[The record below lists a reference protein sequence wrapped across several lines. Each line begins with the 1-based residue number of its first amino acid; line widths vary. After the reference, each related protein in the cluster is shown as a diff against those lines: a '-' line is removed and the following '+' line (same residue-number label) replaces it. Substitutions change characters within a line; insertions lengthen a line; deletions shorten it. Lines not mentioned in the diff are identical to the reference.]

1 MDGVVHFDI
10 PADDA
15 ERAKA
20 FYSTVFDW
28 EMQDFPDMQYTI
40 MMTTPID
47 DQSQRPTT
55 PGAINGGLMSR
66 SKETPTPVI
75 TIGVDSVEEALK
87 KVEAEGGTVITPS
100 TRPRDGCVRLLQGLR
115 RQRDGLVPVHLNP
128 TRLGATWSASL
139 YPVEGFLT
147 PSCSEAANGP
157 WRWGSARGARPRSGR
172 CPTSRRSS
180 AHLPART
187 CSRRMTTRGR
197 SLASRVRTPC
207 PSCRPEV
214 AGHVVEVRV
223 RRDLPRARGWLC
235 R

>member
-1 MDGVVHFDI
+1 MDGVVHFEI

-28 EMQDFPDMQYTI
+28 EIQDFPDMQYTI

-66 SKETPTPVI
+66 SKDTPTPVI

-100 TRPRDGCVRLLQGLR
+100 TPIPGMGAFGYFKDSEGNVMGLF
-115 RQRDGLVPVHLNP
+115 QY
-128 TRLGATWSASL
+128 T
-139 YPVEGFLT
+139 
-147 PSCSEAANGP
+147 
-157 WRWGSARGARPRSGR
+157 
-172 CPTSRRSS
+172 
-180 AHLPART
+180 
-187 CSRRMTTRGR
+187 
-197 SLASRVRTPC
+197 
-207 PSCRPEV
+207 
-214 AGHVVEVRV
+214 
-223 RRDLPRARGWLC
+223 
-235 R
+235 